1 MGWKLWR
8 LWRKTLKKNAFRK
21 SGGLNPTKLL
31 VEPLFRKV
39 SLVEV
44 SLLLE
49 IVSLIPSGQKC
60 THTENFWLW
69 YTKKSLLRMHF
80 SIKKFKEIHR
90 SPQRGETCEF
100 PNREEDARRHF
111 TAWNSHLTNRKL
123 HNDNAIDTG
132 SIDTNSIM
140 IAIQSIH
147 DPHKNDKN
155 GLRGPWVGKRM
166 TQLDEKN
173 YEVSYEANY

>member
-1 MGWKLWR
+1 
-8 LWRKTLKKNAFRK
+8 
-21 SGGLNPTKLL
+21 
-31 VEPLFRKV
+31 
-39 SLVEV
+39 
-44 SLLLE
+44 
-49 IVSLIPSGQKC
+49 
-60 THTENFWLW
+60 
-69 YTKKSLLRMHF
+69 MHF
-80 SIKKFKEIHR
+80 SIKKFEIHR
-90 SPQRGETCEF
+90 SPQRGETSEF

-111 TAWNSHLTNRKL
+111 TAWNSHLTNCKL

-166 TQLDEKN
+166 RWHNCEKN
-173 YEVSYEANY
+173 YYEVSYEANY